1 MYSDAPDLDVEPS
14 AMYFETDPHFTAALL
29 KRRRKQ
35 VEWSQ
40 RELAEQAGVHEQT
53 VKYWEGKQGIIAG
66 RAVERMSERL
76 AFAIMFYGPT
86 EREPTNSVVHAPAR
100 VTRARRKLFRERTG
114 ASSMGACPLVQGRQR
129 DGRVL
134 LKHNG
139 GVGPLAVKGVRQ
151 AFAQANCRG
160 RKVGIE
166 QRLSDMYA
174 RSRNRV
180 LQMPYKSGLF

>member
-86 EREPTNSVVHAPAR
+86 ETRTNKLCGAPTRKGHPCKAKALPGKNRCKFHGGMSTGPRTAEGRESIAEAQR
-100 VTRARRKLFRERTG
+100 RRWAARRE
-114 ASSMGACPLVQGRQR
+114 GRQ
-129 DGRVL
+129 
-134 LKHNG
+134 
-139 GVGPLAVKGVRQ
+139 AS
-151 AFAQANCRG
+151 F
-160 RKVGIE
+160 
-166 QRLSDMYA
+166 
-174 RSRNRV
+174 RSSE
-180 LQMPYKSGLF
+180 L